1 MGERETE
8 GHKLRRALEEA
19 GKNGT
24 ALAIACEVSSSMV
37 TKYFQTETFGGHA
50 WNTVCKGL
58 AKLGISPSKIRE
70 GYVEMYRERTA
81 LPTRDLRPLLDGFSK
96 QQLGAVKEILEADAP
111 SRERLYWVLED
122 RLGRR

>member
-1 MGERETE
+1 MEERLTE
-8 GHKLRRALEEA
+8 GQKLRRALDEV

-24 ALAIACEVSSSMV
+24 SLAIACEVSSSMV

-58 AKLGISPSKIRE
+58 GKLGISPSKIRE
-70 GYVEMYRERTA
+70 GYVEMYRGRATP
-81 LPTRDLRPLLDGFSK
+81 PTLDLRPLLEGFSK
-96 QQLGAVKEILEADAP
+96 SQLVALKQILEADAP

>member
-8 GHKLRRALEEA
+8 GQKLRRALEEA

-37 TKYFQTETFGGHA
+37 TKYLQTETFGGHA

-58 AKLGISPSKIRE
+58 AKLGIPPSKIRE
-70 GYVEMYRERTA
+70 GYVEMYRERATP
-81 LPTRDLRPLLDGFSK
+81 PTRDLRPLLEGFSK
-96 QQLGAVKEILEADAP
+96 HQLGALKEILEADAP
-111 SRERLYWVLED
+111 SRERLFWVLED

>member
-1 MGERETE
+1 MSERETE
-8 GHKLRRALEEA
+8 GQKLRRALDEV

-58 AKLGISPSKIRE
+58 TKLGISPSKIRE
-70 GYVEMYRERTA
+70 GYVEMFRERTA
-81 LPTRDLRPLLDGFSK
+81 PTRDLRPLLDGFSSK
-96 QQLGAVKEILEADAP
+96 QLGAVKEILEADAP